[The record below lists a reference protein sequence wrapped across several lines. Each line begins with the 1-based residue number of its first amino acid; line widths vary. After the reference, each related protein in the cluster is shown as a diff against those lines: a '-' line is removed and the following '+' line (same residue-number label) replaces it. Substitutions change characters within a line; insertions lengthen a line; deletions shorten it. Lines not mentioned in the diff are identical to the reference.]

1 MITDSLAQLEN
12 IETLARFRLNG
23 CLLSGNSHSLLLPN
37 SPCNTVTAP
46 LVRIIASNTK
56 LEP

>member
-23 CLLSGNSHSLLLPN
+23 CLLSGNGHSLLLPKQ
-37 SPCNTVTAP
+37 P
-46 LVRIIASNTK
+46 L
-56 LEP
+56 